1 MVFGSFHQVRRD
13 AEHAAFSPFGT
24 VFAVAPS
31 LLVKDAGLVK
41 HGHGAPA
48 VATLRPGLRAPSWV
62 RVAASSCGVY
72 PCSFGHKAGTAT
84 VVAALPRAARSRFP
98 RNQRPILPRA
108 MRASPCRRRTS
119 SITPKWFQA
128 APGGSRYPRATRG
141 FSHRAN
147 GKVSGGQAS
156 YWLKL
161 AAPGDLWFFPAS
173 GKERPSH
180 PPICRDPASRR
191 SATRCPCP
199 GRPPSPGRQKKPRQA
214 HPPGKAHSIGCHAT
228 SKSSNTTGMSSR
240 KV

>member
-1 MVFGSFHQVRRD
+1 M
-13 AEHAAFSPFGT
+13 
-24 VFAVAPS
+24 
-31 LLVKDAGLVK
+31 VK

-84 VVAALPRAARSRFP
+84 VVAAPLPWAASPPFP

-147 GKVSGGQAS
+147 GKVSGGQPS
-156 YWLKL
+156 CWLNL
-161 AAPGDLWFFPAS
+161 AVPGDLWFFPRA
-173 GKERPSH
+173 GKNGPPIRRYAGILRPAEAPRAVHAPVAHH
-180 PPICRDPASRR
+180 PPAGKKSPARHIR
-191 SATRCPCP
+191 PARLIPLAATPPQNPQTPPACPP
-199 GRPPSPGRQKKPRQA
+199 GRCSPSPA
-214 HPPGKAHSIGCHAT
+214 LPP
-228 SKSSNTTGMSSR
+228 
-240 KV
+240 